1 MANKVKEKLDSVSD
15 EEKKMILKSLDE
27 FRKKYLEKQKVYKAR
42 LSEIKEKKKILNR
55 AKEKAAR
62 KARKANRKK

>member
-1 MANKVKEKLDSVSD
+1 MANIVKEKLDSVSD

-27 FRKKYLEKQKVYKAR
+27 FREKYLEKQKVYKAR
-42 LSEIKEKKKILNR
+42 LSVIKEKKKILNR
-55 AKEKAAR
+55 AKAKVAR

>member
-1 MANKVKEKLDSVSD
+1 MANIVKEKLDSVSD

-27 FRKKYLEKQKVYKAR
+27 FRKKYMEKQKVYKSR
-42 LSEIKEKKKILNR
+42 LSDIKEKKKILNR
-55 AKEKAAR
+55 AKAKAAR

>member
-1 MANKVKEKLDSVSD
+1 MANIVKEKLDSVSD

-27 FRKKYLEKQKVYKAR
+27 FREKYLEKQKVYKAR

-55 AKEKAAR
+55 AKAKAAR